1 MTKAAL
7 TNPVFTNEKAAV
19 KHLEA
24 SRWPDGPYCPHC
36 GSVNVHRM
44 GGETQKGMF
53 LCNDC
58 RDKFTARVGTVLERS
73 HIPVH
78 KWLLAIHLL
87 SSSKKGC
94 STHQLHRSLGITYK
108 SAWFMAHRIREAM
121 KPGSKTPPLGGRGK
135 TVEADETYFGRAEV
149 PIKRIRKTRK
159 GQTGPGTKRAVLA
172 LVERG
177 GSVRSFHIKSANA
190 DTIREALF
198 RNVSRKSLLHTDE
211 SALYTGI
218 GRAFADHDTVKHSAK
233 EYVRGDVHTNT
244 VEGFF
249 SIFKRGMKGI
259 YQHCSE
265 AHLQR
270 YLAEYDFRYN
280 HRIALGIDDE
290 ARADAALKGIVGKR
304 LTYRRTN
311 EARL

>member
-1 MTKAAL
+1 MTAAL

-36 GSVNVHRM
+36 GSVNVLRM

-53 LCNDC
+53 LCRDC
-58 RDKFTARVGTVLERS
+58 RNKFTPRTGTVLERS

-108 SAWFMAHRIREAM
+108 SAWFLAHRIREAM

-135 TVEADETYFGRAEV
+135 VIEADETYYGRAEV
-149 PIKRIRKTRK
+149 PIKRIRKTKK
-159 GQTGPGTKRAVLA
+159 GQTGPGPKNPILA

-177 GSVRSFHIKSANA
+177 GRVRSFHVKSANA
-190 DTIREALF
+190 DTVREALF
-198 RNVSRKSLLHTDE
+198 RNASRKSVLHTDE
-211 SALYTGI
+211 SALYIGV
-218 GRAFADHDTVKHSAK
+218 GRAFEDHETVKHTAK

-244 VEGFF
+244 VEGVF
-249 SIFKRGMKGI
+249 SIFKRGMRGI

-270 YLAEYDFRYN
+270 YLSEFDFRYN
-280 HRIALGIDDE
+280 YRIALGYNDSD
-290 ARADAALKGIVGKR
+290 RADAALKGIVGKR
-304 LTYRRTN
+304 LTYRRTG
-311 EARL
+311 EAAHA